1 MRHLLPPESR
11 EGSTGNAEPQGV
23 ADTPEVTAAEPA
35 PPRGCHL
42 RCSGL
47 WAVLHSSILEGWVGA
62 SRVKQGEGVPGDRRA
77 FAKTGGGS

>member
-35 PPRGCHL
+35 PPEAATFVVPA
-42 RCSGL
+42 SGRSFTPPS
-47 WAVLHSSILEGWVGA
+47 W
-62 SRVKQGEGVPGDRRA
+62 RA
-77 FAKTGGGS
+77 G